1 MNIDWNWFF
10 SAFAQCAAALI
21 GIIAAFTISKLL
33 SESEKVEDHSN
44 AINEMLLF
52 RMDLLRK
59 IESRRFD
66 WHDHR
71 NIEYSSDLK
80 EPIEDGA
87 FDNLSEEDSLLKLK
101 EIEPELFGVENC
113 YRYLSEKISEVKSK
127 LSPPPTGPFGTQI
140 PTFNMPLI
148 PPGNLWDNIS
158 KEKEKI
164 NNLKLESIKLTE
176 WFKEKNLEV
185 ISRSKNTEPI
195 KNTIYILIFGMMTTV
210 IYPLHFMPLE
220 PGKTPHLGFS
230 YDIIVTNLISTKGGL
245 LSLLALTIVGLFV
258 YFLSIIRRIERQYG
272 ALNESIGS
280 EHQNLSAYS
289 IYFE

>member
-44 AINEMLLF
+44 AINEMHLF

-59 IESRRFD
+59 IENRRFD
-66 WHDHR
+66 WHDKR
-71 NIEYSSDLK
+71 NIEYSYDLK
-80 EPIEDGA
+80 ESIENGE
-87 FDNLSEEDSLLKLK
+87 FDNLSEEDSLRKLK
-101 EIEPELFGVENC
+101 EIEPELFGVGNC
-113 YRYLSEKISEVKSK
+113 YRYLSERISEVKAK
-127 LSPPPTGPFGTQI
+127 LRPPPTGPFGMQI
-140 PTFNMPLI
+140 PTFDMPVI
-148 PPGNLWDNIS
+148 PPNNLWDNIS
-158 KEKEKI
+158 NEKEKI

-176 WFKEKNLEV
+176 WFKEKKLEI

-195 KNTIYILIFGMMTTV
+195 KNTIYILIFGMITTV
-210 IYPLHFMPLE
+210 IYPLHFMPLK
-220 PGKTPHLGFS
+220 PGEKPYIGFS
-230 YDIIVTNLISTKGGL
+230 YGIIVNNLFSPKGAL
-245 LSLLALTIVGLFV
+245 LSLLALTIVGLFI
-258 YFLSIIRRIERQYG
+258 YFLSIIRKIEKQYS

-280 EHQNLSAYS
+280 EHQTLSDYS